1 MDAFTDKRRLG
12 SWGDVPKKWRKNI
25 IFAIKCWT
33 TNDKIRRRSVET
45 MSNIP

>member
-25 IFAIKCWT
+25 IFAINRWT
-33 TNDKIRRRSVET
+33 KIDK
-45 MSNIP
+45 